1 MAELVALARA
11 ARPIEERLGIFVDYE
26 PAGINLPFM
35 DEGWQ
40 NDLLLLHTEAEE
52 DRYAG
57 GDDALA
63 EQLLE
68 EEAAL
73 AAADR

>member
-1 MAELVALARA
+1 
-11 ARPIEERLGIFVDYE
+11 
-26 PAGINLPFM
+26 M

-40 NDLLLLHTEAEE
+40 NDLLLLHTEAEGE
-52 DRYAG
+52 RYAG

-63 EQLLE
+63 EQLLQ
-68 EEAAL
+68 EEAEM